1 MVPKMSDEERRL
13 KVRMGIADL
22 LRLRPSWTS
31 PRTAVAISWDCDA
44 QQVAKFE

>member
-22 LRLRPSWTS
+22 LRPPAFVDIARE
-31 PRTAVAISWDCDA
+31 
-44 QQVAKFE
+44 QQ